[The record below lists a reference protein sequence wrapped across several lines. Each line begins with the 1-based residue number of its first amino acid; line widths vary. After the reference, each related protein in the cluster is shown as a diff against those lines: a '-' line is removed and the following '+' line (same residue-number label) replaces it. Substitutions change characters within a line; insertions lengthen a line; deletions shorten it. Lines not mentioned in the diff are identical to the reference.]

1 MAQTKK
7 DTLKHY
13 QKFIKLEPQDLN
25 QLIMIATDYR
35 RLSTYDPAQ
44 GGDAKVSLQVNLD
57 KWLKELQSKL
67 KIDSVVVGGR
77 P

>member
-1 MAQTKK
+1 
-7 DTLKHY
+7 
-13 QKFIKLEPQDLN
+13 
-25 QLIMIATDYR
+25 MIATDYR